1 MEFFYFT
8 YGTDPGYPFEGGYT
22 LIFADNVKEAIKLF
36 RKRHPDRHEGV
47 VNCAFIYTADE
58 FEEAF
63 KKTTIECRE
72 VIFQKAIKRED
83 LKFGYNIR
91 EISVLCN
98 IISKTNQMIIKM
110 AGLPLMLKK
119 AEIPFMLS
127 QSECDYVAQET
138 GCLKFSPDDV
148 QYISELNFNREYREN
163 QSTIESMLRTMRT
176 MANIENLEE
185 SRNYYVSNVKPL
197 LDRNKEIM
205 DEIKGKYPNRIHH
218 K

>member
-1 MEFFYFT
+1 MDFFYFT

-22 LIFADNVKEAIKLF
+22 LIFADNMKEAIKLF
-36 RKRHPDRHEGV
+36 RKRHPDRHKDV
-47 VNCAFIYTADE
+47 VNCAFIYTGDE

-63 KKTTIECRE
+63 KKTTIKCNE
-72 VIFQKAIKRED
+72 VIFQRAVRQED

-91 EISVLCN
+91 QMTVLCS
-98 IISKTNQMIIKM
+98 IISKTNQMILKM

-119 AEIPFMLS
+119 AEIPFLLS

-148 QYISELNFNREYREN
+148 QYISELNANREYRAN
-163 QSTIESMLRTMRT
+163 QDTIGSMLRTE
-176 MANIENLEE
+176 AKIEDLEE
-185 SRNYYVSNVKPL
+185 SRKYYVSNVKPL
-197 LDRNKEIM
+197 LDWNKKIM

>member
-1 MEFFYFT
+1 MDFFYFT

-22 LIFADNVKEAIKLF
+22 LIFADNVKEATKLF
-36 RKRHPDRHEGV
+36 RNRHPDRHEGFF
-47 VNCAFIYTADE
+47 NCAFIYTADE
-58 FEEAF
+58 FEEVF

-91 EISVLCN
+91 QISVLCN
-98 IISKTNQMIIKM
+98 IISKTNQIIMKM

-119 AEIPFMLS
+119 AEIPFLLS

-148 QYISELNFNREYREN
+148 QYISELNANREYRAN
-163 QSTIESMLRTMRT
+163 QDTIGSMLRTE
-176 MANIENLEE
+176 AKIEDLEE
-185 SRNYYVSNVKPL
+185 NRIYYVSNVKPL
-197 LDRNKEIM
+197 LDWNKKIM

>member
-1 MEFFYFT
+1 MDFFYFT
-8 YGTDPGYPFEGGYT
+8 YGADPGYPFNGGYT
-22 LIFADNVKEAIKLF
+22 LIFADNVKEAVKLF
-36 RKRHPDRHEGV
+36 RKRHPDRHKDV

-63 KKTTIECRE
+63 KKTTIKCHE
-72 VIFQKAIKRED
+72 VIFQRAVRQED

-91 EISVLCN
+91 QISVLCN
-98 IISKTNQMIIKM
+98 IISKTNQMIMKM
-110 AGLPLMLKK
+110 AALPLMMKK
-119 AEIPFMLS
+119 AEIPFLLS

-148 QYISELNFNREYREN
+148 QYISELNANKEYRAN
-163 QSTIESMLRTMRT
+163 QDTIESMLRTM
-176 MANIENLEE
+176 AKIEDLEE
-185 SRNYYVSNVKPL
+185 SRIYYVSNVKPL
-197 LDRNKEIM
+197 LDWNKKIM

>member
-1 MEFFYFT
+1 MDFFYFT

-47 VNCAFIYTADE
+47 VNCAFIYTAGE

-83 LKFGYNIR
+83 LKLGYNIR

-110 AGLPLMLKK
+110 AGLPFL
-119 AEIPFMLS
+119 LS

-163 QSTIESMLRTMRT
+163 QSTIESMLRTM
-176 MANIENLEE
+176 ANIENLEE

-205 DEIKGKYPNRIHH
+205 YEIKRKYHNRIHH